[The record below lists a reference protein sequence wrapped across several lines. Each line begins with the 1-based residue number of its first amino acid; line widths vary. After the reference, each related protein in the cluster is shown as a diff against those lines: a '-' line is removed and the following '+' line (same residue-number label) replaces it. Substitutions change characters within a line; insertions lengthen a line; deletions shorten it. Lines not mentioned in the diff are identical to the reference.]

1 MGDISLEIWLIFD
14 MAFSSAH
21 APFKQGDIVQSH
33 QAYPDID
40 LRKYWLVLRR
50 RWVPAAIALGSISA
64 IAAWLALSQ
73 KPVYQ
78 TEGKLLIESSR
89 ASSLTGLGEGLGQL
103 TPLVSQGSP
112 LDTQAEIIRSAP
124 ILEEVIQ
131 TLDLRGD
138 DDELLEPEDLA
149 KRLTIRG
156 VRGTDVLVI
165 TYKGD
170 NPRQVVLVVNTLID
184 RYIKANIQSNRSEA
198 VSARDFIAQQLPKT
212 EAAVKQADAEV
223 RRFREN
229 NRVINLEEESKAAVA
244 LIAQLEEQMSET
256 RSQLSD
262 AMARSQ
268 DLQARVGLDSRQAAI
283 VADLSQLPAVQEVL
297 VELQKAQQ
305 ELQVERTR
313 YLPGYPSIVNLERK
327 ITSLNSLLQQR
338 VQQAGGSADS
348 RVQIGNLQQEMIGK
362 LVAAESDR
370 MGLTQRLTTLAQ
382 NQAVYRQRASA
393 FPRLDE
399 QQRELERRLTAAQT
413 TYETLLSRLQEVEVA
428 ENQNVG
434 NARVVAQARYPQRP
448 VRSRSYLLLLG
459 GGTAGVLLAIATA
472 FLADLVDR
480 SIKTVKQARET
491 FGYTLLGIIPAL
503 SKSALQPGR
512 LDDSTPQVLGFDAP
526 NSPAIDSYQML
537 QGNLKFLSSDREPKR
552 VVVTS
557 SVAKE
562 GKSEVIANLAMAM
575 AQAGRRILLID
586 ADLRSPSQHHIW
598 NLLNIEGLSNVIVEQ
613 IPVERVIQSVAP
625 NLDVLPAGV
634 IPPNPLVL
642 LDSMRMEAL
651 VTALAQK
658 YDSILFDAPPLAGT
672 ADVAALGQLAD
683 GILFVVRPGV
693 VDAASAESAKEFL
706 AQSGQNVLG
715 MVINGVNTKIEPD
728 SYFYYSRDPVE
739 APIALPAVIQRTVP
753 TR

>member
-1 MGDISLEIWLIFD
+1 
-14 MAFSSAH
+14 
-21 APFKQGDIVQSH
+21 VQSH
-33 QAYPDID
+33 QAYQDID

-50 RWVPAAIALGSISA
+50 RWLPAAIALGGVSA

-103 TPLVSQGSP
+103 TPLVSQSSP

-124 ILEEVIQ
+124 VLEEVIQ
-131 TLDLRGD
+131 TLDLRD
-138 DDELLEPEDLA
+138 DNDELWEPEDLE

-165 TYKGD
+165 SYKGD
-170 NPRQVVLVVNTLID
+170 DPRQVVLVVNTLID

-198 VSARDFIAQQLPKT
+198 IAAKDFIAQQLPKT

-244 LIAQLEEQMSET
+244 LISQLEEQMSAT

-262 AMARSQ
+262 AAARSQ
-268 DLQARVGLDSRQAAI
+268 DLQSRVGLDSRQAAV

-327 ITSLNSLLQQR
+327 IASLNSLLQQR
-338 VQQAGGSADS
+338 VQQAGGSTGTK
-348 RVQIGNLQQEMIGK
+348 VQIGNLQQDMISK
-362 LVAAESDR
+362 LVAAESER
-370 MGLTQRLTTLAQ
+370 IGLMQRLTTLAQ

-448 VRSRSYLLLLG
+448 ARSRSYLLLLG
-459 GGTAGVLLAIATA
+459 GGTAGALLAIATA
-472 FLADLVDR
+472 FLADLIDR

-503 SKSALQPGR
+503 SKSALQSGR
-512 LDDSTPQVLGFDAP
+512 VDSTVPQVLGFVAP

-537 QGNLKFLSSDREPKR
+537 QGNLKFLSSDKEPKR
-552 VVVTS
+552 IVVTS

-562 GKSEVIANLAMAM
+562 GKSEVIANLAMSM

-598 NLLNIEGLSNVIVEQ
+598 DLLNVEGLSNVIVEQ

-625 NLDVLPAGV
+625 NLDVLSAGV
-634 IPPNPLVL
+634 IPPNPLAL
-642 LDSMRMEAL
+642 LDSKRMESL
-651 VTALAQK
+651 VAGLAQK

-683 GILFVVRPGV
+683 GVLFVVRPGV
-693 VDAASAESAKEFL
+693 VDAASAEAAKEFL
-706 AQSGQNVLG
+706 AHSGQNVLG
-715 MVINGVNTKIEPD
+715 MVINGVNIKIEPD
-728 SYFYYSRDPVE
+728 SYFYYSRDPGE
-739 APIALPAVIQRTVP
+739 APIAPTTAVQRTVS